1 VSLALSASGKSTFQ
15 QFDHAL
21 LWAGALLLGTGL
33 VMVYSA
39 SIAIAE
45 QSRFTSNQPTY
56 FLVRHLVFVATSTLA
71 GIAVFQVPMR
81 LWQQAAPYLFVFGAA
96 LLVLVLIPGIGREV
110 NGSRRWLPLLVA
122 NLQPSELVKLFVV
135 LYAADYTVRKAAW
148 MHSLKRGF
156 APMFAV
162 MLFVGALLLR
172 EPDFGAFAVI
182 AAIAMGIMFLGGMNW
197 RLFAGLAVLLVL
209 GFVVIILTSPY
220 RMHRILGFMDPWAD
234 PYGRG
239 YQLSHALIAF
249 GRGEMLGVGLG
260 ASVEKL
266 FYLPEAHT
274 DFLLA
279 VIGEEMG
286 FLGVIVVIGLFIFVT
301 VRAFAIGSQAA
312 KLERYFSAL
321 VAQGTGI
328 WLGVQAVIN
337 MGVNLG
343 LLPTKGLTLP
353 FMSFGGS
360 ALLANCAA
368 LALLLRIDWESRQLM
383 RGSGGVS
390 AALESVAKTLE
401 GAVSRSPQPPLRG
414 RAWAVA
420 GLRMSRR
427 PGTD

>member
-1 VSLALSASGKSTFQ
+1 MNLALISPAKSVLREYDQ
-15 QFDHAL
+15 AL
-21 LWAGALLLGTGL
+21 LWAGVLLLGTGL

-56 FLVRHLVFVATSTLA
+56 FLVRHLVFVAAGTLA
-71 GIAVFQVPMR
+71 GVVVFQVPIR

-182 AAIAMGIMFLGGMNW
+182 AAIAMGILFLGGMNW
-197 RLFAGLAVLLVL
+197 RLFAGLAAFLVL

-220 RMHRILGFMDPWAD
+220 RMQRILGFMDPWAD
-234 PYGRG
+234 PYGKG

-249 GRGEMLGVGLG
+249 GRGEVLGVGLG

-279 VIGEEMG
+279 VIGEELG
-286 FLGVIVVIGLFIFVT
+286 FLGVIAVVGLFIFVT
-301 VRAFAIGSQAA
+301 VRAFAIGSRAA
-312 KLERYFSAL
+312 KLERYFCAL
-321 VAQGTGI
+321 VAQGIGI
-328 WLGVQAVIN
+328 WLGVQAIIN

-353 FMSFGGS
+353 FLSFGGS
-360 ALLANCAA
+360 GLLANCAA

-383 RGSGGVS
+383 RGSGGLN
-390 AALESVAKTLE
+390 AALGTTAKTLE
-401 GAVSRSPQPPLRG
+401 GAMSRIPQRAGRG
-414 RAWAVA
+414 RGWVVA
-420 GLRMSRR
+420 GLRTNRR